1 MDNFMNIG
9 FHILDYFLTLVLS
22 SGITDPRG
30 FNI

>member
-9 FHILDYFLTLVLS
+9 FYILDYFFILVFS
-22 SGITDPRG
+22 SGIIDLRG